1 MHETL
6 VKPIEQFADFLSSRL
21 NLISER
27 KEISLISFHFPFD
40 KFNPFEKRENFLSNF
55 STALYIGKPNNNIQF
70 LALGQVHSIQI
81 NGKLHFTEIQQE
93 LSNICSRIITNST
106 FNGFKEYPLFLGG
119 IKFEPGKSSD
129 LWNDFDDANWFIPEI
144 LFVKDGKSVSLCYNI
159 LINPEEKS
167 SNIIKTFENKL
178 DNLNKIFS
186 SDSFENESSI
196 KSIKGNEFSNKQ
208 AWMNTVEKA
217 VNKIKEHKLSKV
229 VLSRM
234 ITIDLSSKPSFDFLI
249 RKLEDKFAECTTFL
263 FKKNKSVFFG
273 ATPER
278 LAKFN
283 NSEIEIDALAGSSSR
298 GSDLE
303 EDYYLENLILKNEKN
318 LQEHKYVVDYIKKA
332 LETKSEKIYFTEN
345 PSVMKLRNIQ
355 HLWTKMT
362 AKVKPETNLF
372 SLIEKLH
379 PTPAVCGLPKET
391 SLSLINEFENYDRGM
406 YAGSIGWFNA
416 SGYGEFIVSIR
427 SSLLIENK
435 LYAFAGCG
443 IVEESDP
450 ESEYDE
456 TDLKFNTIL
465 SLFIDA
471 IED

>member
-6 VKPIEQFADFLSSRL
+6 VKPKESFAEFLTSRL
-21 NLISER
+21 PLISER
-27 KEISLISFHFPFD
+27 REISLISFHFPF
-40 KFNPFEKRENFLSNF
+40 KNFNPFEKKENFLTNF
-55 STALYIGKPNNNIQF
+55 STALFVSKPNNSFQF
-70 LALGQVHSIQI
+70 LALSQVHSIQI
-81 NGKLHFTEIQQE
+81 NGKLHFSEIQQE
-93 LSNICSRIITNST
+93 LSNICGRLITNST
-106 FNGFKEYPLFLGG
+106 FNGYKQNPLFIGG

-129 LWNDFDDANWFIPEI
+129 LWNDFDDANWFIPEF
-144 LFVKDGKSVSLCYNI
+144 LFVKDGNSISVCYNV
-159 LINPEEKS
+159 LVNPEEEFE
-167 SNIIKTFENKL
+167 NIINTFEEKL
-178 DNLNKIFS
+178 DKLNTLYKI
-186 SDSFENESSI
+186 ENNIEDATI
-196 KSIKGNEFSNKQ
+196 LSIKGNENFNKKE
-208 AWMNTVEKA
+208 WMKTVERA

-234 ITIDLSSKPSFDFLI
+234 ISIELSGIPSLDFLLT
-249 RKLEDKFAECTTFL
+249 KLESKFPECTTFL
-263 FKKNKSVFFG
+263 FKKNKSIFFG

-283 NSEIEIDALAGSSSR
+283 NSEIEIDALAGSASR
-298 GSDLE
+298 GNDPD

-318 LQEHKYVVDYIKKA
+318 LQEHKYVVDYIKQA
-332 LETKSEKIYFTEN
+332 LFSKSEKIYFSEN

-379 PTPAVCGLPKET
+379 PTPAVCGFPKET
-391 SLSLINEFENYDRGM
+391 SLSLINEFEDYDRGM

-416 SGYGEFIVSIR
+416 SGFGEFIVSIR

-435 LYAFAGCG
+435 LFAFAGCG

-456 TDLKFNTIL
+456 TGLKFNTIL

>member
-1 MHETL
+1 MYNTL
-6 VKPIEQFADFLSSRL
+6 VKPKESFAQFLTSRL
-21 NLISER
+21 PLISER
-27 KEISLISFHFPFD
+27 REISLISFHFSFN
-40 KFNPFEKRENFLSNF
+40 KYNPFERKENFFNNYS
-55 STALYIGKPNNNIQF
+55 SALFVGKPNNNFQF

-81 NGKLHFTEIQQE
+81 NGKLHFSEIQQE
-93 LSNICSRIITNST
+93 LSNICGRLITNST
-106 FNGFKEYPLFLGG
+106 FNGFKEHPLFMGG
-119 IKFEPGKSSD
+119 IKFEPGKSSE
-129 LWNDFDDANWFIPEI
+129 LWNDFDDANWFIPEF
-144 LFVKDGKSVSLCYNI
+144 LFVKEGETISVCYNV
-159 LINPEEKS
+159 LVNPEEKPE
-167 SNIIKTFENKL
+167 NIINTFEEKL
-178 DNLNKIFS
+178 EKLNNLFLI
-186 SDSFENESSI
+186 ENESEEVNIS
-196 KSIKGNEFSNKQ
+196 SIKGNDILNKKN
-208 AWMNTVEKA
+208 WMKTVERA

-234 ITIDLSSKPSFDFLI
+234 ISIELSGIPSLNFLLT
-249 RKLEDKFAECTTFL
+249 KLEEKFPECTTFL

-273 ATPER
+273 ATPEL

-283 NSEIEIDALAGSSSR
+283 NSEIEIDALAGSASR
-298 GSDLE
+298 GIDLD

-318 LQEHKYVVDYIKKA
+318 LQEHKYVVDYIKLA
-332 LETKSEKIYFTEN
+332 LDSKSEKIYYSEN

-355 HLWTKMT
+355 HLWTKIT

-416 SGYGEFIVSIR
+416 SGFGEFIVSIR

-435 LYAFAGCG
+435 LFAFAGCG

-456 TDLKFNTIL
+456 TGLKFNTIL